1 LAFCASPPIAIL
13 TLSDCFVRKEGGR
26 GSIQSPGSSV
36 TEELTVVLTNDV
48 EDVELQ
54 VAHKLKIVDR
64 IVAGMEFSKGQSLIL
79 ALMR

>member
-1 LAFCASPPIAIL
+1 MTSLLCPKGRAEGAF
-13 TLSDCFVRKEGGR
+13 
-26 GSIQSPGSSV
+26 QSPGSSV
-36 TEELTVVLTNDV
+36 TEDLTVVLTNDV

-54 VAHKLKIVDR
+54 VVHKLKIVDR